1 MKSLKL
7 KKLVAAALTLA
18 AVTAIS
24 PVAASAAWK
33 QDAKGWWNT
42 EGNSYSIGWRQIDG
56 KWYHFDSTGY
66 MSTGWINDKG
76 TWYYAAP
83 SGAMQTGWVNDN
95 GTWYYTDQSGA
106 MKTGW
111 VIDYSAGYGQWY
123 YLAPSGAMQTGW
135 VQDKGTWYFLKPSGA
150 MATGWV
156 NDNGTWYFT
165 SVSGAMQTGV
175 VEIDGKVYY
184 LQPSGAMATGEV
196 EINGV
201 KYTFAASGEA
211 VGDKI
216 PTPDKV
222 FTANGTPA
230 NGTPANGSS
239 NSGSN
244 SGSSSTDSDSSSS
257 SSSGGSSHG
266 GGGSSTPAAI
276 RAYNTSANIIVE
288 KVSDEEADVDT
299 YEVRF
304 KNKLE
309 LNKDTDYVVRD
320 LYVTNNDAE
329 ISEENDEDGKYYVVT
344 VKKDSKLDI
353 KGVTRIVR
361 EGKVYYVTGSTVK

>member
-18 AVTAIS
+18 AVTALS

-76 TWYYAAP
+76 TWYYADP
-83 SGAMQTGWVNDN
+83 
-95 GTWYYTDQSGA
+95 SGA

-211 VGDKI
+211 VGDNI

-222 FTANGTPA
+222 FSANGILS
-230 NGTPANGSS
+230 NVSSS

-244 SGSSSTDSDSSSS
+244 SESSSTDSDSS

-266 GGGSSTPAAI
+266 GGGGGGHHRNPQTEASKI
-276 RAYNTSANIIVE
+276 NKAYNSFVTV
-288 KVSDEEADVDT
+288 
-299 YEVRF
+299 
-304 KNKLE
+304 KLE
-309 LNKDTDYVVRD
+309 DGVLKFNEQELNGQNSDYVVRD
-320 LYVTNNDAE
+320 IFVKDGTVKNNNNGTYTITPDEGKAAVVTPVVRVVR
-329 ISEENDEDGKYYVVT
+329 DGKIYYVNGQSIT
-344 VKKDSKLDI
+344 VKATK
-353 KGVTRIVR
+353 
-361 EGKVYYVTGSTVK
+361 

>member
-42 EGNSYSIGWRQIDG
+42 EGNSWSIGWRQIDG

-76 TWYYAAP
+76 TWYYADP

-135 VQDKGTWYFLKPSGA
+135 VRDKGTWYFLKPSGA

-222 FTANGTPA
+222 FGANGA
-230 NGTPANGSS
+230 LVGTEAGTGST
-239 NSGSN
+239 GTE
-244 SGSSSTDSDSSSS
+244 STGGTTSDNDSDDDKTT
-257 SSSGGSSHG
+257 SGGGGGGSHG
-266 GGGSSTPAAI
+266 GGKPMATIVNDS
-276 RAYNTSANIIVE
+276 YNKFAKATIDKDGV
-288 KVSDEEADVDT
+288 VSFENDLSVQ
-299 YEVRF
+299 
-304 KNKLE
+304 KNG
-309 LNKDTDYVVRD
+309 DYVVRD
-320 LYVTNNDAE
+320 LYVTDGTVE
-329 ISEENDEDGKYYVVT
+329 KQTVDGKDVYKVTGEKASVKTVVR
-344 VKKDSKLDI
+344 VVRG
-353 KGVTRIVR
+353 GV
-361 EGKVYYVTGSTVK
+361 VYYVTGTPTKAK